1 MNPAQM
7 AEAMAKLE
15 VLKAKQTPATPAIP
29 STSLPNLSTL
39 LKARLAETVTELPA
53 SLPTLNIQG
62 IHYNEKQTQF
72 IQTASSQSCVLIGAA
87 GTGKTTATGGLIKT
101 LASDLSLPPL
111 EAYGHKHLTSGAPGI
126 VCCAFTRR
134 ATNNIRKVMPENM
147 KSNCLTLHKLLEFM
161 PEYYE
166 DFDAEGNA
174 KTKMRFVPNRHRGNP
189 LPTTLH
195 TIIIEESSM
204 VGTDLHD
211 MLMDAIKHPVKMI
224 YLGDIQQLPPVFGP
238 AILGY
243 KLLELPV
250 IELTEVYRQS
260 LDSPII
266 SLAHKILRGEP
277 LTLDK
282 KAGPKQA
289 PNVPNK
295 LTLHAWKQNLSE
307 GLATLITAS
316 FFKQAVS
323 AGIYDPEEDII
334 LIPYNKSF
342 GTIELNKHI
351 ATFLAR
357 SRDAEVHEIIAGF
370 QKRYLSVGDK
380 VLYEKE
386 DAKVLKISRNLRY
399 VGKPPAKPSKL
410 LDYWGHGT
418 HDVSTMTHEEIDR
431 MLEAA
436 SIDER
441 QNQASHV
448 ITLWSEDREEE
459 IVLETAGEVNALD
472 LGYAITVHKAQ
483 GSEWRRVFFVS
494 SNLHNKM
501 LNRELVY
508 TAVTRAKE
516 HLYCICDHELFQRTV
531 TQQKIKGDT
540 LAEKAVYFQGRFV
553 ESR

>member
-1 MNPAQM
+1 MNPAQL
-7 AEAMAKLE
+7 AEALAKLKS
-15 VLKAKQTPATPAIP
+15 LKETLPKAAPKAPESLTDLKDLLASKLAKTTE
-29 STSLPNLSTL
+29 
-39 LKARLAETVTELPA
+39 AE
-53 SLPTLNIQG
+53 IQPVKSSSG
-62 IHYNEKQTQF
+62 IQYNEKQSEF
-72 IQTASSQSCVLIGAA
+72 ISIASKQSCVLIGAA
-87 GTGKTTATGGLIKT
+87 GTGKTTATGGLIKA
-101 LASDLSLPPL
+101 LATDVSLPPL
-111 EAYGHKHLTSGAPGI
+111 DACGHKHLTSGTPGI

-134 ATNNIRKVMPENM
+134 ATNNIRKVMTENM
-147 KSNCLTLHKLLEFM
+147 KANCLTIHKLLEFM

-189 LPTTLH
+189 LPSTLH

-211 MLMDAIKHPVKMI
+211 MLMDAIRHPVKLI

-238 AILGY
+238 AVLGY

-250 IELTEVYRQS
+250 IELTEVYRQA

-266 SLAHKILRGEP
+266 SLAHKILRGEALP
-277 LTLDK
+277 LDK
-282 KAGPKQA
+282 TLGAKQSC
-289 PNVPNK
+289 NVPNK
-295 LTLHAWKQNLSE
+295 LTLHAWKKNLSE
-307 GLATLITAS
+307 DLANLMAAS
-316 FFKQAVS
+316 FFKQAYATGV
-323 AGIYDPEEDII
+323 YDPEEDII
-334 LIPYNKSF
+334 LIPFNKSF

-351 ATFLAR
+351 ATFLSRA
-357 SRDAEVHEIIAGF
+357 RDAEVYEVIAGF
-370 QKRYLSVGDK
+370 QKKYFSVGDK

-386 DAKVLKISRNLRY
+386 DAKILKISRNLRY

-418 HDVSTMTHEEIDR
+418 NDVSQMTHEEIDR

-441 QNQASHV
+441 QNQASHI

-459 IVLETAGEVNALD
+459 ILLETAGEVNALD
-472 LGYAITVHKAQ
+472 HGYAITVHKAQ

-494 SNLHNKM
+494 SRLHNTM

-531 TQQKIKGDT
+531 TQQKIKGNS
-540 LAEKAVYFQGRFV
+540 LAEKAIYFQGRFV
-553 ESR
+553 EQR